1 MDSNDFWMWLAPVIL
16 ALVILLPVFFAM
28 GWFAARVDMRT
39 VLKQAKAIPEGFYK
53 SLDALVER
61 KSAVAVRELA
71 EVVDQQNDARQSTYE
86 LHLTLGK
93 LYRQRGEN
101 DKAITLHQR
110 LLELPETIAERRDTV
125 MFELGQDYQA
135 AGLVD
140 RAEQI
145 LVGLLNGSK
154 ARQARQILLNIYQQ
168 DRDWEKA
175 IKLAEELSTGDQ
187 TYQFEIA
194 QFYCELAQLALYQ
207 SEYNKAREYIFQA
220 LAVNRKCSRANM
232 ILGDVE
238 LKQQNYQAAIDA
250 YSAIEKQN
258 YEYLSLVGERLYDAY
273 DGLQKAADG
282 IEVLIGFAQTFPQ
295 LDLSGVIYEKS
306 LPLYGEDRAREIVID
321 LVRRRP
327 TLTGTYRLLG
337 VLQTNINPKWKVDVD
352 MMRSVVG
359 MQMQKSVMYRCR
371 HCHFKSQV
379 YFWHCPAC
387 NKWETFTPNRIDV

>member
-1 MDSNDFWMWLAPVIL
+1 MDSNDFWMWLAP
-16 ALVILLPVFFAM
+16 VILLPVFFAM
-28 GWFAARVDMRT
+28 GWFAARVDMRA
-39 VLKQAKAIPEGFYK
+39 VLKQAKSIPEGFYK
-53 SLDALVER
+53 SLDALAEN

-101 DKAITLHQR
+101 DKAIALHQK
-110 LLELPETIAERRDTV
+110 LLELPETIAERRDIV
-125 MFELGQDYQA
+125 AFELGQDYQA

-175 IKLAEELSTGDQ
+175 IKLAEDLSTGDQ

-238 LKQQNYQAAIDA
+238 LKQQNFQAAVDA

-273 DGLQKAADG
+273 DGMNKAADG
-282 IEVLIGFAQTFPQ
+282 LEVLIGFAQTFPQ

-306 LPLYGEDRAREIVID
+306 IPVYGDDRATEIVID
-321 LVRRRP
+321 LVRRKP

-337 VLQTNINPKWKVDVD
+337 VLQNNIAPKWKAEVD

>member
-1 MDSNDFWMWLAPVIL
+1 MDSNDFWMWLAPV
-16 ALVILLPVFFAM
+16 VLLPVFFAM
-28 GWFAARVDMRT
+28 GWFAARVDMRA
-39 VLKQAKAIPEGFYK
+39 VLKQAKSIPEGFYK
-53 SLDALVER
+53 SLDALAEN

-101 DKAITLHQR
+101 DKAIALHQK
-110 LLELPETIAERRDTV
+110 LLELPETIAERRDIV
-125 MFELGQDYQA
+125 AFELGQDYQA

-175 IKLAEELSTGDQ
+175 IKLAEDLSTGDQ

-238 LKQQNYQAAIDA
+238 LKQQNFQAAVDA

-273 DGLQKAADG
+273 DGMNKAADG
-282 IEVLIGFAQTFPQ
+282 LEVLIGFAQTFPQ

-306 LPLYGEDRAREIVID
+306 IPVYGDDRATEIVID
-321 LVRRRP
+321 LVRRKP

-337 VLQTNINPKWKVDVD
+337 VLQNNIAPKWKAEVD

>member
-1 MDSNDFWMWLAPVIL
+1 MDNNDFWMWLAPVFM
-16 ALVILLPVFFAM
+16 LPVFFAM

-71 EVVDQQNDARQSTYE
+71 GVVDQQDDARQSTYE

-125 MFELGQDYQA
+125 MFELGQDYQV

-306 LPLYGEDRAREIVID
+306 LPVYGEDKAIEIVID

-327 TLTGTYRLLG
+327 TLSGTYRLLG

>member
-1 MDSNDFWMWLAPVIL
+1 MDSNDFWMWLAP
-16 ALVILLPVFFAM
+16 VILLPVFFAM

-53 SLDALVER
+53 SLDALVEH
-61 KSAVAVRELA
+61 KSGVAVRALA
-71 EVVDQQNDARQSTYE
+71 EVVDQQNDAQQSTYE

-101 DKAITLHQR
+101 DKAINLHKR
-110 LLELPETIAERRDTV
+110 LLDSPDTIDERRDDVT
-125 MFELGQDYQA
+125 FELGQDFQA

-145 LVGLLNGSK
+145 FVGLEQGSK
-154 ARQARQILLNIYQQ
+154 ARAAREILLNIYQQ

-175 IKLAEELSTGDQ
+175 ILLAEKLSGGDQ
-187 TYQFEIA
+187 AYQFEIA

-207 SEYNKAREYIFQA
+207 SDYQKAREYVFQA
-220 LAVNRKCSRANM
+220 LTINRKCSRANM

-238 LKQQNYQAAIDA
+238 LKQKNYQAAIDA

-258 YEYLSLVGERLYDAY
+258 YEYLSMIGDRLYDAY
-273 DGLQKAADG
+273 DGLNKAADG
-282 IEVLIGFAQTFPQ
+282 LAVLIGYAQTFPQ
-295 LDLSGVIYEKS
+295 LDLTSVIYEKS
-306 LPLYGEDRAREIVID
+306 LPIYGEEIATETAID
-321 LVRRRP
+321 LVRRKP
-327 TLTGTYRLLG
+327 TLTGAYRLLG
-337 VLQTNINPKWKVDVD
+337 VLQNNIEPKWRVDVD

-359 MQMQKSVMYRCR
+359 LQMQKSVMYRCR

-379 YFWHCPAC
+379 FFWHCPAC
-387 NKWETFTPNRIDV
+387 NKWETFTPNRIDI

>member
-1 MDSNDFWMWLAPVIL
+1 MDSNDFWMWLAP
-16 ALVILLPVFFAM
+16 VILLPVFFAM

-53 SLDALVER
+53 SLDALVEH
-61 KSAVAVRELA
+61 KSGVAVRALA
-71 EVVDQQNDARQSTYE
+71 EVVDQQNDAQQSTYE

-101 DKAITLHQR
+101 DKAINLHKR
-110 LLELPETIAERRDTV
+110 LLDSPDTIDERRDDVT
-125 MFELGQDYQA
+125 FELGQDFQA

-145 LVGLLNGSK
+145 FVGLEQGSK
-154 ARQARQILLNIYQQ
+154 ARAAREILLNIYQQ

-175 IKLAEELSTGDQ
+175 IQLAEKLSGGDQ
-187 TYQFEIA
+187 AYQFEIA

-207 SEYNKAREYIFQA
+207 SDYQKAREYVFQA
-220 LAVNRKCSRANM
+220 LTINRKCSRANM

-238 LKQQNYQAAIDA
+238 LKQKNYQAAIDA

-258 YEYLSLVGERLYDAY
+258 YEYLSMIGDRLYDAY
-273 DGLQKAADG
+273 DGLNKGPDG
-282 IEVLIGFAQTFPQ
+282 LAVLIGYAQTFPQ
-295 LDLSGVIYEKS
+295 LDLTSVIYEKS
-306 LPLYGEDRAREIVID
+306 LPIYGEEIATETAID
-321 LVRRRP
+321 LVRRKP
-327 TLTGTYRLLG
+327 TLTGAYRLLG
-337 VLQTNINPKWKVDVD
+337 VLQNNIEPKWRVDVD

-359 MQMQKSVMYRCR
+359 LQMQKSVMYRCR

-379 YFWHCPAC
+379 FFWHCPAC
-387 NKWETFTPNRIDV
+387 NKWETFTPNRIDI

>member
-1 MDSNDFWMWLAPVIL
+1 MDSNDFWMWLTP
-16 ALVILLPVFFAM
+16 VILLPVFFAM

-110 LLELPETIAERRDTV
+110 LLQLPETIAERRDTV

-306 LPLYGEDRAREIVID
+306 LPVFGEDRAREIVID